1 MKKTLTRAAL
11 LAWLKAQAEDA
22 HESFLENMY
31 SHIGDGGDWEIVN
44 DDTSLKDCGLL
55 INHESEIVKILAK
68 NRLAGNS
75 IYGPEVYEELSKLL
89 QENVYEHGR
98 YDMGFDQ
105 GGIYAIAKL
114 YEELGEKKLAALW
127 KSWAHFDPYD

>member
-44 DDTSLKDCGLL
+44 DDTSLEDCGLL
-55 INHESEIVKILAK
+55 INHESEVVKILAK
-68 NRLAGNS
+68 NRLAGHS
-75 IYGPEVYEELSKLL
+75 IYGFEVHAELDKLL
-89 QENVYEHGR
+89 QENVDEHGR

-105 GGIYAIAKL
+105 GRLYAISKL
-114 YEELGEKKLAALW
+114 YEDLGEKKLADLW
-127 KSWAHFDPYD
+127 KSWAHFDPYN